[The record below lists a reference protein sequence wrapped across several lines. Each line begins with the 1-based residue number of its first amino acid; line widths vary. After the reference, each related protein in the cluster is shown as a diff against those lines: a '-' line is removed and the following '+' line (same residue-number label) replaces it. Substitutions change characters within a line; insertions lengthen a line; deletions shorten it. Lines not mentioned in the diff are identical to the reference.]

1 MGSDGN
7 GNGAVTKC
15 GLVELTIF
23 IAAIITGTMCSI
35 CSKTMM
41 ELHAVGSGGEI
52 ELFEKPIFQTF
63 GMFVGMTFGLVMH
76 WAVLRFSIPFPGY
89 NHGPPEDSKAKS
101 NTGRATEQTAL
112 LSQNQN
118 ILDRQPSSMP
128 ETPQWMFYFLAVPA
142 FFDLGAT
149 ALCMLGRKCY
159 TTS

>member
-23 IAAIITGTMCSI
+23 IAAIVTGTMCSI

-41 ELHAVGSGGEI
+41 ELHAVGSGGEL

-89 NHGPPEDSKAKS
+89 NHGPPEESKAKNS
-101 NTGRATEQTAL
+101 TTTRATEQTAL
-112 LSQNQN
+112 LSQKQN
-118 ILDRQPSSMP
+118 IL
-128 ETPQWMFYFLAVPA
+128 FYFLAVPA

-159 TTS
+159 TGLLIDMERVHYP